1 MPGAVRSTAADAA
14 HPADAAGAGRTV
26 ATAAR
31 AQAVIELVDV
41 RKTYRMGEVDVQPL
55 RGVSVSVRSGE
66 LVAIQGASG
75 SGKTTLLNIIGCLD
89 RPTSG
94 RYVLDGRDVS
104 RLSKDELAA
113 VRHQTFG
120 FVFQQFNLL
129 GRTSAV
135 ENVELPLLYG
145 SPPPGRERRE
155 RAKAMLERVG
165 LGDRLDHHPGQLS
178 GGQQQ
183 RVAIARSLVTRPTVL
198 LADEPTGN
206 LDSKAGAEILE
217 LFMQLNRDGLTIV
230 LVTHDPTVAAR
241 APRTIH
247 VRDGLIVEGGPA

>member
-1 MPGAVRSTAADAA
+1 
-14 HPADAAGAGRTV
+14 
-26 ATAAR
+26 
-31 AQAVIELVDV
+31 
-41 RKTYRMGEVDVQPL
+41 MGEVDVMPL
-55 RGVSVSVRSGE
+55 RGVSVTVRRGE

-94 RYVLDGRDVS
+94 RYVLNGRDVS
-104 RLSKDELAA
+104 RLSKDELAH
-113 VRHQTFG
+113 VRHETFG

-129 GRTSAV
+129 GRTSAL

-145 SPPPGRERRE
+145 DPPPARERHE
-155 RAKAMLERVG
+155 RAREMLERVG
-165 LGDRLDHHPGQLS
+165 LGDRVDHHPGQLS

-183 RVAIARSLVTRPTVL
+183 RVAIARSLVTRPSVL

-230 LVTHDPTVAAR
+230 LVTHDLHVAGIAQR
-241 APRTIH
+241 RFEMRDGRIIH
-247 VRDGLIVEGGPA
+247 VHGAGGAHA

>member
-1 MPGAVRSTAADAA
+1 MPSVASPTT
-14 HPADAAGAGRTV
+14 GAGR
-26 ATAAR
+26 AAPAPR
-31 AQAVIELVDV
+31 SAHVIELSDV
-41 RKTYRMGEVDVQPL
+41 TKTYRMGEVDVQPL
-55 RGVSVSVRSGE
+55 RGVSVNVAYGE

-89 RPTSG
+89 RPTAG
-94 RYVLDGRDVS
+94 RYVLAGRDVS

-113 VRHQTFG
+113 VRHETFG

-129 GRTSAV
+129 GRTSAL

-145 SPPPGRERRE
+145 NPPPAKERHE
-155 RAKAMLERVG
+155 RARAMLERVG
-165 LGDRLDHHPGQLS
+165 LGERLDHHPGQLS

-183 RVAIARSLVTRPTVL
+183 RVAIARALVTQPKVL

-217 LFMQLNRDGLTIV
+217 LFLQLNREGLTVVI
-230 LVTHDPTVAAR
+230 VTHDPGVAAR
-241 APRTIH
+241 APRVIQ
-247 VRDGLIVEGGPA
+247 VRDGLIVEGQEA

>member
-1 MPGAVRSTAADAA
+1 MPGVRPAAAPAPDAA
-14 HPADAAGAGRTV
+14 AARDAGAPV
-26 ATAAR
+26 R
-31 AQAVIELVDV
+31 APAVIELRDV

-55 RGVSVSVRSGE
+55 RGVSVSVARGE

-94 RYVLDGRDVS
+94 SYVLEGRDVS

-113 VRHQTFG
+113 VRHRTFG

-129 GRTSAV
+129 GRTSAL

-145 SPPPGRERRE
+145 DTPPSRERHE
-155 RAKAMLERVG
+155 RARTLLERVG
-165 LGDRLDHHPGQLS
+165 LGDRIDHHPGQLS

-183 RVAIARSLVTRPTVL
+183 RVAIARSLVTRPSVL

-217 LFMQLNRDGLTIV
+217 LFLQLNREGLTIV
-230 LVTHDPTVAAR
+230 LVTHDPSVAAR
-241 APRTIH
+241 APRQIV
-247 VRDGLIVEGGPA
+247 VRDGLIVEGGA